1 MTTETIK
8 PGRPKGKRTY
18 EEKPA
23 KAFGA
28 AVLSMRVERRISQEL
43 LANTAEIGR
52 SHIGKIERG
61 EHMPN
66 LALILRIADA
76 LGCPASEVIAET
88 ESKLKLMNASKPDE
102 AEV

>member
-18 EEKPA
+18 EEMPA

-43 LANTAEIGR
+43 LANMAEIGR

-66 LALILRIADA
+66 LALILRIANA
-76 LGCPASEVIAET
+76 LGCSAAELIAET
-88 ESKLKLMNASKPDE
+88 ESRLTLIDTGKTDQTE
-102 AEV
+102 A

>member
-1 MTTETIK
+1 MATGMIR

-18 EEKPA
+18 ERKPA

-28 AVLSMRVERRISQEL
+28 VVLSMRVERQISQET
-43 LANTAEIGR
+43 LANMAEIGR
-52 SHIGKIERG
+52 SHMGKIERG

-66 LALILRIADA
+66 LALILRIANA